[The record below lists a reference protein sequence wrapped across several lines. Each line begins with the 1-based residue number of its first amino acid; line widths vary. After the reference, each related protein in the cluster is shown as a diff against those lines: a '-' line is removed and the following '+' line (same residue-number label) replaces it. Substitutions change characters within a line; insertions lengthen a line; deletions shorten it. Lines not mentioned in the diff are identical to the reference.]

1 MKKTYLFL
9 LLFNTFSYAQ
19 FSINGTLTEAL
30 ESDWV
35 ILYKIEST
43 QQVFVAN
50 TTIKKGS
57 LVVDG
62 KKAAI
67 GTFSFLLPKGAKSGV
82 YRATY
87 KLKGAGSVDFIFNKE
102 NVNFTFNP
110 KSPETTVMFSS
121 AKENIIYRQYLAAIS
136 QKQEK
141 LDSIQIAVLRNKTLV
156 LDVEY
161 KKAYREVVAVQKSF
175 LTRTMGKYVHPFV
188 KASLRKIPLEI
199 IKTPQEY
206 MSNVTTTFFDTIDF
220 SDKTLINSTFI
231 TNKIIEYVFYVNYS
245 DDQTQQNN
253 LFKKSIDVVLS
264 KIKDPEY
271 KIDIIVFLI
280 TKFESINNLES
291 IDYLL
296 ENQYKKLPKS
306 IQDQEFVAQK
316 KKLFAAE
323 IGRIAPDFSWT
334 ENGKTLQLSTLNN
347 AENYLLV
354 FWSTDCSHCLT
365 EIPQLYDH
373 LQGNKRLKVIA
384 FAMEKN
390 DLRWKK
396 MKTHLPYWHHVLG
409 LKKWQ
414 NETAV
419 TYNINATPNYFVLDK
434 NKKIIGKPVLLE
446 DLKIFLKQL

>member
-1 MKKTYLFL
+1 
-9 LLFNTFSYAQ
+9 
-19 FSINGTLTEAL
+19 
-30 ESDWV
+30 
-35 ILYKIEST
+35 
-43 QQVFVAN
+43 
-50 TTIKKGS
+50 
-57 LVVDG
+57 
-62 KKAAI
+62 
-67 GTFSFLLPKGAKSGV
+67 
-82 YRATY
+82 
-87 KLKGAGSVDFIFNKE
+87 
-102 NVNFTFNP
+102 
-110 KSPETTVMFSS
+110 
-121 AKENIIYRQYLAAIS
+121 
-136 QKQEK
+136 
-141 LDSIQIAVLRNKTLV
+141 
-156 LDVEY
+156 
-161 KKAYREVVAVQKSF
+161 
-175 LTRTMGKYVHPFV
+175 
-188 KASLRKIPLEI
+188 
-199 IKTPQEY
+199 

-271 KIDIIVFLI
+271 KKDIIVFLI

-396 MKTHLPYWHHVLG
+396 MKTDLPYWHHVLG

>member
-1 MKKTYLFL
+1 MKKTYL
-9 LLFNTFSYAQ
+9 LLFLFSTFSYAQ
-19 FSINGTLTEAL
+19 FSITGTLTETL

-136 QKQEK
+136 QKQQK

-220 SDKTLINSTFI
+220 SDKKLINSTFI

-271 KIDIIVFLI
+271 KKDIIVFLI

-306 IQDQEFVAQK
+306 IQDQEFVTQK

-334 ENGKTLQLSTLNN
+334 ENGKTLQLSTLNS
-347 AENYLLV
+347 AENYLLI

-373 LQGNKRLKVIA
+373 LQGNKLLKVIA

-396 MKTHLPYWHHVLG
+396 MKTDLPNWHHVLG

-434 NKKIIGKPVLLE
+434 NKKIIGKPVLLK
-446 DLKIFLKQL
+446 DLKIFLEQL